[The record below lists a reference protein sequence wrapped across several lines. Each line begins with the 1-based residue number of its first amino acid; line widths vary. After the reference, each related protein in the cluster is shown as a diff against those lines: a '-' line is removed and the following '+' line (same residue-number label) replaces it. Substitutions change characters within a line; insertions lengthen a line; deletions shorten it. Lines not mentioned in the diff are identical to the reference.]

1 MKPYFLLLLLT
12 TNVSALFAE
21 AGPEPVKNRNQALTV
36 GFGHVGL
43 SVSDLEATTNF
54 FVKTLGWKL
63 RGGDPSYPA
72 KFVSDGKMF
81 LTLWQTTTKTESVK
95 FNRKKNVGL
104 HHLAFTVA
112 SFEALEEIHQ
122 RVKLIEGVVIE
133 FPPELAYGGP
143 RKHMMIREPSG
154 NRLEFAHSPK

>member
-1 MKPYFLLLLLT
+1 MKHYFLLFLLASNASML
-12 TNVSALFAE
+12 SAE
-21 AGPEPVKNRNQALTV
+21 PEQDKNKNQALTV
-36 GFGHVGL
+36 GFDHVGL

-54 FVKTLGWKL
+54 FVKTLRWKL

-81 LTLWQTTTKTESVK
+81 LTLWQTTSKKESVK
-95 FNRKKNVGL
+95 FNRKKNIGL

-122 RVKLIEGVVIE
+122 RSKLVKGLVIE
-133 FPPELAYGGP
+133 FPPELAFGGP

-154 NRLEFAHSPK
+154 NRLEFTHSPK